1 MLGDLD
7 SHMQKNKLDPY
18 FTPYINQKWINDLNR
33 RIITVKKKK
42 KISIFSSK

>member
-1 MLGDLD
+1 MLGELY

-33 RIITVKKKK
+33 RIKTVKKKK
-42 KISIFSSK
+42 RISIFSSK

>member
-1 MLGDLD
+1 MLGELD

-33 RIITVKKKK
+33 RIKTVKKKK
-42 KISIFSSK
+42 RISIFSSK